1 MMINYIK
8 KWLNSSLFKK
18 LFISYTIVV
27 IVPVLLITYYTY
39 NRFEYETEYNYQV
52 SSNALLRSIESNISL
67 YFSDFERVTANALMS
82 KNIQDI
88 LKNRDDGFSR
98 DQRQIVFDKFRTDVL
113 GRRADVDDVYLIGLD
128 NYIYYLNGSFPIL
141 YKKDVKTSEWFGKI
155 AAADGRQTISFGFSS
170 LNDIFPKN
178 HKVIS
183 IARLLKDSEMKP
195 IGAMIIELKLDKF
208 SKLFEN
214 SLAGDKRLII
224 TDRSDKILYDQNYDS
239 IGLPVQTV
247 YPEIFNKNGTIL
259 KTTSDGELHISNSK
273 TDGGWKLILLSKSN
287 ELRGAQFNIAFPTL
301 VIGCLCAVV
310 FMLLSLLFT
319 KNITKP
325 VKDLRKSMARV
336 EGGDFTIDENM
347 KFEGELG
354 ELAISYNQM
363 IKKIND
369 LINEVYV
376 SKIHMLDSEYR
387 ALQAQINPHFLFNVL
402 EEVNCLAQLEES
414 ERISKMVRKLAKTFR
429 YCINGDEMVEFREEL
444 ENVRDYVFLITE
456 AYDDNFSFTVD
467 VDPDLQKLKVPRL
480 ILQPI
485 VENAIVHGVDKTS
498 RSGVVKITASAGNDV
513 LAISVFD
520 NGCGIEDNVLAQM
533 TEMMNSDDPEAFY
546 KGRERK
552 SIGLMNIHKRIRILY
567 GNAYGIMINTLPGE
581 STEVVL
587 TLRIRNDIDKN

>member
-1 MMINYIK
+1 MITYIK

-27 IVPVLLITYYTY
+27 IIPVLLITYYTY
-39 NRFEYETEYNYQV
+39 NRFAYETEYNFQV

-67 YFSDFERVTANALMS
+67 YFSDFERVTANALIS

-88 LKNRDDGFSR
+88 LKSRDDEFSR

-113 GRRADVDDVYLIGLD
+113 GRRADVEDTYLIGLD

-141 YKKDVKTSEWFGKI
+141 YKKDVKETEWFEKI
-155 AAADGRQTISFGFSS
+155 AATDGQQTISFGFSS

-195 IGAMIIELKLDKF
+195 IGAMIIELRLDKF

-214 SLAGDKRLII
+214 SLAGDKRLVI
-224 TDRSDKILYDQNYDS
+224 TDMSGNILYDQNYES

-247 YPEIFNKNGTIL
+247 YSGIFHKNGAIR
-259 KTTSDGELHISNSK
+259 KTTSDGELNISSAK
-273 TDGGWKLILLSKSN
+273 TDTDWNLILLSKSN
-287 ELRGAQFNIAFPTL
+287 ELKVVQFDIAFPTL
-301 VIGCLCAVV
+301 VIGCLCAVI

-319 KNITKP
+319 KSITKP
-325 VKDLRKSMARV
+325 VIDLRKSMARV
-336 EGGDFTIDENM
+336 EEGDFTIDENM

-354 ELAISYNQM
+354 ELAISYHRM
-363 IKKIND
+363 VKKIND
-369 LINEVYV
+369 LINEVYI

-387 ALQAQINPHFLFNVL
+387 ALQAQINPHFLYNVL

-429 YCINGDEMVEFREEL
+429 YCIGNRDEMVEFREEL

-456 AYDDNFSFTVD
+456 AYDDNFTFSVD
-467 VDPDLQKLKVPRL
+467 VEPVLQKLKVPRL

-485 VENAIVHGVDKTS
+485 VENAIIHGVDKTS
-498 RSGVVKITASAGNDV
+498 RSGVVKITANVSNDV

-552 SIGLMNIHKRIRILY
+552 SIGLLNIHKRIRILY
-567 GNAYGIMINTLPGE
+567 GSAYGITINTLPGE
-581 STEVVL
+581 STEVIL
-587 TLRIRNDIDKN
+587 TLRIRNGMDKN